1 MLRTACFCLVAI
13 FMLPPASA
21 TQWDSLAPNLS
32 EAAQQSAGIREKKI
46 QQELASLKDHPWAG
60 EYYYGDGLGVNVT
73 LMISP
78 ENGFVFHWYGCLGLY
93 DLNYGS
99 LEISGGTIRLLLTYP
114 NKREGYQGIAPE
126 LIPVQWGKRHYLIP
140 SDGFLKLANAVN
152 AGTEPDRIFGG
163 ISYQF
168 LLRRGDEKKRVS
180 GRPPIPQEYAAF
192 LLKKP
197 IVAKITS
204 VGESHLNESWRI
216 TDISLNVGIADSLKK
231 GMELY
236 VGGEESGTA
245 TVVSVQE
252 RTAQAILEQFDS
264 THIPSVG
271 LKLSTRLGDE

>member
-1 MLRTACFCLVAI
+1 MLK
-13 FMLPPASA
+13 
-21 TQWDSLAPNLS
+21 
-32 EAAQQSAGIREKKI
+32 G
-46 QQELASLKDHPWAG
+46 HPWAG

-93 DLNYGS
+93 DLNYGR
-99 LEISGGTIRLLLTYP
+99 LEISGGTIRLFLTYP
-114 NKREGYQGIAPE
+114 NEREGFQGIAPE

-140 SDGFLKLANAVN
+140 SDGFLKFANAVN
-152 AGTEPDRIFGG
+152 AGTEPSGLFGG
-163 ISYQF
+163 RSYQF
-168 LLRRGDEKKRVS
+168 LLRRGDEKKPVS

-192 LLKKP
+192 LLKRP

-216 TDISLNVGIADSLKK
+216 TDISLNVGIVDSLKK
-231 GMELY
+231 GMDLY

-252 RTAQAILEQFDS
+252 RTAQAILEQFES
-264 THIPSVG
+264 PHIPPVG
-271 LKLSTRLGDE
+271 LKLSTRLGGE